1 MTEEELLAAKAKT
14 EGARVSYTWLKRH
27 LADFDQSEESAKKIG
42 DYLTAHGL
50 AFNYENLEQAF
61 LDLKS
66 QGVTFTATPAAA
78 APVVPTAD
86 ELPPIP
92 NHFPKMETK
101 KDIDAIPREQF
112 RELYY
117 GKHGSLF
124 KARLEAISKRGL

>member
-78 APVVPTAD
+78 APVVLYGSAKPWSAAVDGSCFVPYVVTPFSQLSSAG
-86 ELPPIP
+86 
-92 NHFPKMETK
+92 
-101 KDIDAIPREQF
+101 PR
-112 RELYY
+112 
-117 GKHGSLF
+117 
-124 KARLEAISKRGL
+124 